1 MIVAKSYGS
10 HEERA
15 RARLSPT
22 FTSSDDTLYTI
33 QIFLHSALDMDTR
46 SLDES
51 DVVVDRP
58 LRPASSGMSW
68 RFNDLTRRS
77 VWHMGWIQRL
87 SDDDDDTASD
97 TERLYITM
105 IDQVCQSLYCSSYR
119 CAN

>member
-68 RFNDLTRRS
+68 RFKTSLGEVYGTWDGYSACLMMMMTQQA
-77 VWHMGWIQRL
+77 IQRDCTL
-87 SDDDDDTASD
+87 
-97 TERLYITM
+97 
-105 IDQVCQSLYCSSYR
+105 Q
-119 CAN
+119 